1 MDDAISVAL
10 RVRPLSASELSRGC
24 QSCIDCIP
32 NEPQVVMRNAD
43 KAFTFNYVFSPESSQ
58 AEVYDNAVKNLV
70 PKLFKGYN
78 VTILAYGQTG
88 SGKTHSMGTCYNG
101 EGEMGIIPRAV
112 SDIFEKI
119 AHSHDQDFKVSAS
132 FMELYKEQ
140 LFDLMACSTKP
151 RDQCIVDIRE
161 DARGIHIPG
170 LVDLEVKSVEET
182 FKSLMM
188 GSAGRATG
196 ATAMN
201 AQSSRS
207 HAIFTLTIQMCKK
220 NNGGGDMVSKF
231 HLVDLAGS
239 ERSKKTGATGERFK
253 EGVNINKGL
262 LALGNV
268 ISALGDGQQR
278 GYVSYRD
285 SKLTRLLQDSLGG
298 NSITLM
304 VACVSPA
311 DYNFEETLSTLRYA
325 DRARHIKNK
334 PIINQDP
341 KAAEILRLQ
350 KENNELRLQILGS
363 GGKIG
368 TCPKEHEDLADE
380 NDTLKAKNRK
390 LTEALNN
397 ALSETTNLMER
408 ALLAELARDRMNM
421 KLKELNAQC
430 NMTIDQ
436 FDQSKENSPST
447 RGNLAGLK
455 TIQSKIVELQAE
467 QQHGEDEIKKHEL
480 SELSACKGGSQAT
493 DSTAVSGSMTSNF
506 TPQSIAE
513 FDQQEETHTL
523 QQAELNK
530 ELQELTRALAI
541 KEQLAATLLAN
552 SSDISTLNPE
562 NQENMKQLE
571 NQIDALQK
579 ERDALQQQL
588 KSAQSN
594 NASGKIAEQR
604 RKRLQELEAQMSLL
618 KKKLLEQSKII
629 KMKEKSDEKVVVLN
643 NEIKSMK
650 AMKVR
655 LIRQMKSESEQFRD
669 WKLQREKELNKLR
682 DQDRKRQ
689 NIMTRME
696 NMHSKQQNVLKRKVE
711 EAAAINKRLK
721 DALLL
726 QKQCQEKRLHVNGK
740 PERIQGWV
748 SQELEVSA
756 STVAAE
762 RVREKLV
769 EDRAIIS
776 KQLTS
781 LEENLKTA
789 LPSEVESM
797 KQEISRLK
805 EDLGLRSAQ
814 IADINQKILDSDQE
828 NKSKTR
834 WDSLQ
839 SMGDAKHALKHLFDL
854 AVDIKKD
861 GAMKEYTIEDL
872 EENCKKLNAEVKIVE
887 EKLKAAEQNHRSV
900 VLELEKENVEKIAVL
915 LKKLRKAEEN
925 ASVPVEGESELKKK
939 YDLLREENE
948 KLCSI
953 IDDIERLKESSVSN
967 EKDGDLE
974 SDKENSEA
982 DNFKSPNVLK
992 KRRIK
997 KPLNQTWVED
1007 LEAID
1012 SSFASDV
1019 EIDDSYK
1026 DPDYRQT
1033 PLFKR
1038 LQKAKLHS
1046 KTSILDESVPKKL
1059 NFATNKKSV
1068 FDNSAIRKISGSDGD
1083 LEQKLPV
1090 KRTSDGSSTC
1100 KCTGTCGGRCGCR
1113 KLGSSCSNSCRCSK
1127 DLCTNQSK
1135 EKSPESDESESE
1147 ISHKRPR
1154 NETFTADN
1162 SSPQLVKPSGSGERK
1177 YFPEAK
1183 F

>member
-1 MDDAISVAL
+1 MDDSISVAL
-10 RVRPLSASELSRGC
+10 RVRPLSGSEIGRGC
-24 QSCIDCIP
+24 QSCIDCVP
-32 NEPQVVMRNAD
+32 NEPQVVLRNAD
-43 KAFTFNYVFSPESSQ
+43 KSFTYNYVFSPESSQ
-58 AEVYDNAVKNLV
+58 AEVYDTAVKKLV
-70 PKLFKGYN
+70 LKLFKGYN

-119 AHSHDQDFKVSAS
+119 ELTNDYEFRVSTS
-132 FMELYKEQ
+132 FIELYKEQ
-140 LFDLMACSTKP
+140 LFDLLACSTKP

-161 DARGIHIPG
+161 DARGIIIPG
-170 LVDLEVKSVEET
+170 LVDMEVKCVEDT

-207 HAIFTLTIQMCKK
+207 HAIFTVTIQMCKRD
-220 NNGGGDMVSKF
+220 NGGGEMVSKF

-268 ISALGDGQQR
+268 ISALGDGHQKSF
-278 GYVSYRD
+278 VSYRD

-334 PIINQDP
+334 PIVNQDP
-341 KAAEILRLQ
+341 KAAEIMRLQ
-350 KENNELRLQILGS
+350 KENTELRLQILGN
-363 GGKIG
+363 GGNIV
-368 TCPKEHEDLADE
+368 TCPKEHEDLSNE
-380 NDTLKAKNRK
+380 NDNLKAKNRK

-397 ALSETTNLMER
+397 ALSESTNLMER
-408 ALLAELARDRMNM
+408 ALLAELARDRMNI
-421 KLKELNAQC
+421 KIKELTAQC
-430 NMTIDQ
+430 NMTINQ
-436 FDQSKENSPST
+436 FDQSQENSPT
-447 RGNLAGLK
+447 TQGNLAGLRD
-455 TIQSKIVELQAE
+455 IQSKIVELQAE
-467 QQHGEDEIKKHEL
+467 QQHGEEEIKKHEL
-480 SELSACKGGSQAT
+480 HELSSCKSGLQTAAEGGSAAT
-493 DSTAVSGSMTSNF
+493 TF
-506 TPQSIAE
+506 TVQSLEE
-513 FDQQEETHTL
+513 FDQQEEKHTL
-523 QQAELNK
+523 HQAELNK
-530 ELQELTRALAI
+530 ELQDLTRALAI
-541 KEQLAATLLAN
+541 KENLAATLLSN
-552 SSDISTLNPE
+552 SSNMSTLNPE
-562 NQENMKQLE
+562 NVENMKQLE
-571 NQIDALQK
+571 SQIDALQQ

-588 KSAQSN
+588 KSVQSN
-594 NASGKIAEQR
+594 NASSKIAEQR
-604 RKRLQELEAQMSLL
+604 RKRLQELEAQMSAL

-696 NMHSKQQNVLKRKVE
+696 NMHTKQQNVLKRKVE

-726 QKQCQEKRLHVNGK
+726 QKQCQEKRLHSNGK
-740 PERIQGWV
+740 PERVQTWV

-776 KQLTS
+776 KQLAMS
-781 LEENLKTA
+781 EERLKSA
-789 LPSEVESM
+789 LPSEAEGV

-805 EDLGLRSAQ
+805 EDLELRSAQ

-828 NKSKTR
+828 NKAKTR
-834 WDSLQ
+834 WDTLQ
-839 SMGDAKHALKHLFDL
+839 SMVDAKHALKHLFEL

-861 GAMKEYTIEDL
+861 AAMKEYTIEDM
-872 EENCKKLNAEVKIVE
+872 EENCKKMNAEIQIVE
-887 EKLKAAEQNHRSV
+887 EKLRVAEQTHSRV
-900 VLELEKENVEKIAVL
+900 VLEMEKENSEKIAVL
-915 LKKLRKAEEN
+915 LQKLQN
-925 ASVPVEGESELKKK
+925 VEKGTAGGDSESSHQVTVSELQDQIKM
-939 YDLLREENE
+939 LEEKN
-948 KLCSI
+948 KCLSSI
-953 IDDIERLKESSVSN
+953 IDKTERLTGPGIINN
-967 EKDGDLE
+967 EDEDDDSE
-974 SDKENSEA
+974 SDKENEGQ
-982 DNFKSPNVLK
+982 DFKSPGIPI
-992 KRRIK
+992 KR
-997 KPLNQTWVED
+997 KPKPNRTYVMNND
-1007 LEAID
+1007 YDNAD
-1012 SSFASDV
+1012 SSF
-1019 EIDDSYK
+1019 EIDNDNPDL
-1026 DPDYRQT
+1026 DPDYRRT

-1038 LQKAKLHS
+1038 LQKAKLNRKAS
-1046 KTSILDESVPKKL
+1046 IIDDPTFRKLNYSSAKTS
-1059 NFATNKKSV
+1059 V
-1068 FDNSAIRKISGSDGD
+1068 FENIGTTSGTDGD
-1083 LEQKLPV
+1083 SDQSLRPG
-1090 KRTSDGSSTC
+1090 KRNSDGSYSCT
-1100 KCTGTCGGRCGCR
+1100 CTGPCGARCGCR
-1113 KLGSSCSNSCRCSK
+1113 KQGSSCKSKCRCSK
-1127 DLCTNQSK
+1127 LKCTNQR
-1135 EKSPESDESESE
+1135 ESTSESE
-1147 ISHKRPR
+1147 ENDDSVIFFKRPR
-1154 NETFTADN
+1154 NETF
-1162 SSPQLVKPSGSGERK
+1162 SPEEGKPNAAGEGK
-1177 YFPEAK
+1177 YFPEEK
-1183 F
+1183 I